1 MKVYIIMTY
10 SDPYAG
16 GIIDSIWSSYELAKR
31 RLYELENDKQLPH
44 VYAPDIDEYTLD
56 HIPERM
62 K

>member
-31 RLYELENDKQLPH
+31 RLYELMKDKLISH
-44 VYAPDIDEYTLD
+44 VYTPGIDEYILD
-56 HIPERM
+56 HLPERT